1 MAVVGRILRL
11 AGFLERRA
19 NSALEPYELPVWAFD
34 VLGTLRRS
42 GPPFTMT
49 PTELMRSTML
59 TSGAMTNR
67 IDRLEALGLVCRMPD
82 PLDRRSVPVSLTARG
97 LEVVDAAAGP
107 RFQEAKAALED
118 MPQAERRLLADLL
131 RKLLLPL
138 ERPKNAANARLSNP
152 SRRK

>member
-1 MAVVGRILRL
+1 MAVIGRILRL

-19 NSALEPYELPVWAFD
+19 NTALERFELPIWAFD

-59 TSGAMTNR
+59 SSGAMTNR
-67 IDRLEALGLVCRMPD
+67 VDRLEQLGLVSRTPD

-97 LEVVDAAAGP
+97 LEVVDAATGP
-107 RFQEAKAALED
+107 RFDEAKDALED
-118 MPQAERRLLADLL
+118 MPQAERKLLAELL
-131 RKLLLPL
+131 RKLLLTV
-138 ERPKNAANARLSNP
+138 EGPKVSNARLSKP
-152 SRRK
+152 LRRK